1 MNDNR
6 LLQQIEFLVE
16 IDKLKHIF
24 RQTYLINQSRK
35 ENDAEHCWHLAVSA
49 ILLYEYAD
57 EPKPDLLRVIKMALI
72 HDLVEIDAGDTYA
85 YDAAAALDQA
95 ERERRAADR
104 LFGMLPA
111 DQSQEFR
118 QLWEEMEARQT
129 PEARFA
135 AALDRLQ
142 PFLWNYHTKGRAW
155 QEHGVTSDRVYI
167 RMRPVVDG
175 SARLWELT
183 EAILRDAVAQG
194 YLAK

>member
-35 ENDAEHCWHLAVSA
+35 ENDAEHSWHLAVSA

-57 EPKPDLLRVIKMALI
+57 EPKPDLLRVIKMVLI

-85 YDAAAALDQA
+85 YDTAAALDQA

-142 PFLWNYHTKGRAW
+142 PFIWNYRTQGRAW
-155 QEHGVTSDRVYI
+155 QEHGVTSDRVYT

-183 EAILRDAVAQG
+183 EAILREAVAQG